1 MLCRERSNG
10 TCRNNGAH
18 DLEPVSSTALPAHCL
33 GLTCAVG
40 AGCAP
45 SQQVQAV
52 RSSGRPP
59 DPGYGIRD
67 LAACII
73 FVMNPMSMVHDSP
86 STNACPMCPG
96 DPVRR
101 PPQHQDQN
109 QYCGTADTAVLATD
123 AAHAVGPTSPTL
135 IRSAPR
141 IWSKSALLDNDWP
154 ACFRPT
160 EPPPT
165 RSDWDRGEAKV
176 SRTRHASCNAGR
188 EEAGTCNLP
197 RPCERCQE
205 KG

>member
-1 MLCRERSNG
+1 
-10 TCRNNGAH
+10 
-18 DLEPVSSTALPAHCL
+18 
-33 GLTCAVG
+33 
-40 AGCAP
+40 
-45 SQQVQAV
+45 
-52 RSSGRPP
+52 
-59 DPGYGIRD
+59 
-67 LAACII
+67 
-73 FVMNPMSMVHDSP
+73 MNPMSMVHDST

-141 IWSKSALLDNDWP
+141 IWSKSALLDDDWL

-165 RSDWDRGEAKV
+165 WSDWGSRRSKGVTDAARLMQRRPGRSRNMQPPAAVRAMPGKRLKPPGAICDQPQPSFTV
-176 SRTRHASCNAGR
+176 SREVGPGR
-188 EEAGTCNLP
+188 ANDVARGPITITDSAPDQLTSRILTPTCS
-197 RPCERCQE
+197 
-205 KG
+205 

>member
-1 MLCRERSNG
+1 
-10 TCRNNGAH
+10 
-18 DLEPVSSTALPAHCL
+18 
-33 GLTCAVG
+33 
-40 AGCAP
+40 
-45 SQQVQAV
+45 
-52 RSSGRPP
+52 
-59 DPGYGIRD
+59 
-67 LAACII
+67 
-73 FVMNPMSMVHDSP
+73 MVHDSP

-165 RSDWDRGEAKV
+165 WSDWDRGEAKV

-205 KG
+205 KGLKPPGAICDQPQPSFTVSREVGPGHANDVARGPITITDPAPDQLTSRILTPTCS